1 VTLVSNPS
9 VAQKRNL
16 TPFIILQLANVTSI
30 ISGSM
35 VFIAIPWIALEITGT
50 ATSAGLVVAL
60 TAIPGLLVAPLVGSV
75 IDRFGR
81 RRIAI
86 WSEVL
91 TVVTSLLIPIF
102 SGFWQLTLPAMIAIG
117 MLRAMVAPGGGTSR
131 KSLIPD
137 VATPAKMTLDRAN
150 SIHEGLY
157 ATGFAIGPALAT
169 FCIAWFGSSNTFL
182 VVAAFGGLSA
192 LFTLMIRVQE
202 QQEEKDESDSGSFF
216 KYAMQGFVVLFSNPP
231 VFLVMAAVMTLALIY
246 LPTEMV
252 ILPAYYAALEDPT
265 GLGVAISACAA
276 ASIIGALGFE
286 QIHKRVS
293 YANILRFS
301 IGGIGLSML
310 PVSQLPAQWVIVA
323 FFFTLGLAWGPLL
336 PLLNTVIQT
345 RIPANKRGRVFALEM
360 TIWNAGPMISMV
372 AVGSAV
378 DAFGVKGVYT
388 VLAVG
393 VLVAAI
399 LVSTNKH
406 MKELNN

>member
-1 VTLVSNPS
+1 LGSNPL
-9 VAQKRNL
+9 VTKRNL
-16 TPFIILQLANVTSI
+16 TPFIFLQLASITSI

-60 TAIPGLLVAPLVGSV
+60 TAIPGLIAAPLVGSV

-81 RRIAI
+81 RRVAI
-86 WSEVL
+86 WSEVA
-91 TVVTSLLIPIF
+91 TVVTSLMIPLF
-102 SGFWQLTLPAMIAIG
+102 TGFWEFTLPALIVIG
-117 MLRAMVAPGGGTSR
+117 MLRAMVAPGGGTAR

-137 VATPAKMTLDRAN
+137 VATPANMTLDRAN
-150 SIHEGLY
+150 SIHEGLF

-169 FCIAWFGSSNTFL
+169 FCIAWFGSSNTFY
-182 VVAAFGGLSA
+182 VVAAFGALSA
-192 LFTLMIRVQE
+192 LFALMIRVHE
-202 QQEEKDESDSGSFF
+202 QLDEKDEGDTGSVF
-216 KYAMQGFVVLFSNPP
+216 KFAIQGFVVLFSNPP
-231 VFLVMAAVMTLALIY
+231 VFLMMAAIMTLALIY

-252 ILPAYYAALEDPT
+252 ILPAYYTALEDPT
-265 GLGVAISACAA
+265 GLGIAISAGAA
-276 ASIIGALGFE
+276 ASIVGALGFE

-293 YANILRFS
+293 YANILRIS
-301 IGGIGLSML
+301 IIGIGLSML
-310 PVSQLPAQWVIVA
+310 PMSQLPAQWVIVA

-399 LVSTNKH
+399 LVSTNKY

>member
-1 VTLVSNPS
+1 MDSNPA
-9 VAQKRNL
+9 VEQKRNL
-16 TPFIILQLANVTSI
+16 TPFIFLQLASITSI

-60 TAIPGLLVAPLVGSV
+60 TAIPGLLAAPLVGSV

-91 TVVTSLLIPIF
+91 TVVTSLMIPIF
-102 SGFWQLTLPAMIAIG
+102 SGFWQLTLPALIVIG

-150 SIHEGLY
+150 SIHEGLF

-169 FCIAWFGSSNTFL
+169 FCIAWFGSANTFL
-182 VVAAFGGLSA
+182 VVAAFGALSA
-192 LFTLMIRVQE
+192 VFALMIRVYE
-202 QQEEKDESDSGSFF
+202 QQEEKDESDTGSVF
-216 KYAMQGFVVLFSNPP
+216 KYAIQGFVVLFSNPP
-231 VFLVMAAVMTLALIY
+231 VFLMMAAIMTLALIY

-252 ILPAYYAALEDPT
+252 ILPAYYTALEDPT
-265 GLGVAISACAA
+265 GLGIAISAGAA
-276 ASIIGALGFE
+276 ASIVGALGFE

-293 YANILRFS
+293 YANILRIS
-301 IGGIGLSML
+301 IIGIGLSML
-310 PVSQLPAQWVIVA
+310 PMSQLPAQWVIVA

-360 TIWNAGPMISMV
+360 TIWNAGPMVSMV

-388 VLAVG
+388 VLAIG

-399 LVSTNKH
+399 LVSTNKY